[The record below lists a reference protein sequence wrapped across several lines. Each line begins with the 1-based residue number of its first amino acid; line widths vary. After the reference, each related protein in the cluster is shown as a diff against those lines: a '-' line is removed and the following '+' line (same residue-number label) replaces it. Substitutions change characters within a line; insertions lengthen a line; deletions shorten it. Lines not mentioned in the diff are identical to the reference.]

1 MTKGRRK
8 RKGRRFIGLN
18 SILRLD
24 LTEKVRLLMAFV
36 LYYWA
41 LFLCYI
47 LLYMNIMS
55 LTSGV
60 RGLNC
65 CSEQIMKQQ

>member
-24 LTEKVRLLMAFV
+24 LTEKVRLLMEFV

-60 RGLNC
+60 GGLNC